1 MSETRARFL
10 REIAA
15 RIPVERLV
23 ELHLF
28 PAMRQGAIESGV
40 AVVAATPEVEPPVA
54 VAEPEPA
61 GEPGARGADAAAE
74 DGAGRQMAMDEILAD
89 DAPACDAGDAG
100 DAPPE
105 DERAPI
111 VRHTVYTAH
120 YRATLKGPDRG
131 KWEFFLVAEA
141 DAPLVTI
148 DAVVRGVQR
157 RSADA
162 ADPERLTPEA
172 LQAMDGEAWATSA
185 A

>member
-1 MSETRARFL
+1 MSETRTRFL

-15 RIPVERLV
+15 RIPAERLV
-23 ELHLF
+23 EIHLF

-40 AVVAATPEVEPPVA
+40 AVVAATPEVEPPIA
-54 VAEPEPA
+54 VGGPEPSGEP
-61 GEPGARGADAAAE
+61 GEPGAPGADAAAE
-74 DGAGRQMAMDEILAD
+74 DDAARQMAMDEILAG
-89 DAPACDAGDAG
+89 DAPACDAD
-100 DAPPE
+100 DAPSE

-148 DAVVRGVQR
+148 DAVVRGVQK
-157 RSADA
+157 RSTDA

-172 LQAMDGEAWATSA
+172 LQAMDGEAWATSTA
-185 A
+185 

>member
-1 MSETRARFL
+1 MSETRTRFL

-40 AVVAATPEVEPPVA
+40 AVVAATPEAEPPVA
-54 VAEPEPA
+54 AEPEPA
-61 GEPGARGADAAAE
+61 GEPGTPGAAAAE
-74 DGAGRQMAMDEILAD
+74 DDAGRQMAMDEILSG
-89 DAPACDAGDAG
+89 DAPACDTGDAS

-105 DERAPI
+105 DGRAPI

-148 DAVVRGVQR
+148 DAVVRGVQK
-157 RSADA
+157 RSTDA

-172 LQAMDGEAWATSA
+172 LQAMDGEAWATSTA
-185 A
+185 